1 MGSSCN
7 GIHHQCSVVLTM
19 RRPTVV
25 LDHQYGCVQPS
36 TSASCSA
43 LLMQQAKS
51 CAVSRIAVLSVSDGT
66 NTVCLHYVRTT
77 RSSAVSLQVVLDNG
91 LRVFLLEDHE
101 VPLVKATLLM
111 RGGARASPPDK
122 ASTPLTAAALVCDTL
137 RLALPLA
144 RTAQLNS
151 AYPDL

>member
-1 MGSSCN
+1 MLVRSPAPE
-7 GIHHQCSVVLTM
+7 QVVFPADAAGKVTF
-19 RRPTVV
+19 
-25 LDHQYGCVQPS
+25 
-36 TSASCSA
+36 CSA
-43 LLMQQAKS
+43 ESSPCSAT
-51 CAVSRIAVLSVSDGT
+51 LSLTGGAH
-66 NTVCLHYVRTT
+66 TVCSRHVRNT

-122 ASTPLTAAALVCDTL
+122 ASTPLTAAALVCNTL
-137 RLALPLA
+137 HLAFPFA

-151 AYPDL
+151 A